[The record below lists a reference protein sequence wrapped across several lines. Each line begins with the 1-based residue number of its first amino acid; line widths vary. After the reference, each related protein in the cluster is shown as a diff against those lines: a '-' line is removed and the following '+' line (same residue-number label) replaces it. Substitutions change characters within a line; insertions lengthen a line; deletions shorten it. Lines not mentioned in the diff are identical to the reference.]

1 MNVVNEDK
9 NTYISCNVSLKDKTI
24 TVITEVDLNSEIA
37 NEYLTIATLDK
48 IKDNY
53 AESPYKCE
61 QKGFMF
67 NFR

>member
-1 MNVVNEDK
+1 MKMNVVNEDK

-61 QKGFMF
+61 
-67 NFR
+67 